1 MVVVEMESIIFRR
14 NTRKGGRCMRG
25 GRPLNKQIANLTKS
39 IDYLTNRIRKPE
51 YRRQIAT
58 NTAQI
63 EKQTKERERLRQ
75 QQRLAAT
82 EQYALIAAANAKRA
96 SNDRIAKETARVA
109 KENANKQRAINNAAR
124 NARIA
129 ATEQYAL
136 NAAANAKIASNA
148 RAAKE
153 NARVAAENAD
163 KQRAINNAAR
173 ANANAAKA
181 TAATSAGPLSALAS
195 AMGLTQ
201 SPPGSSTNSTAA
213 PTNTAAVNASRKQLE
228 NTITKARTV
237 INELTK
243 ATNTASATLTK
254 GGNRRNRRTRRK

>member
-1 MVVVEMESIIFRR
+1 MDSIIFRR

-25 GRPLNKQIANLTKS
+25 GRPLNRQIANLTKS

-75 QQRLAAT
+75 QQRLAEAET
-82 EQYALIAAANAKRA
+82 YALKAAANANIA
-96 SNDRIAKETARVA
+96 SNARAAKETARVA

-136 NAAANAKIASNA
+136 NAAANAKTASNA

-153 NARVAAENAD
+153 TANVAATPSTGIFS
-163 KQRAINNAAR
+163 AIQSTLGMSPSNPANTQTNLRDLIAQAEALSITLKKAANTAR
-173 ANANAAKA
+173 A
-181 TAATSAGPLSALAS
+181 T
-195 AMGLTQ
+195 M
-201 SPPGSSTNSTAA
+201 
-213 PTNTAAVNASRKQLE
+213 
-228 NTITKARTV
+228 
-237 INELTK
+237 
-243 ATNTASATLTK
+243 K
-254 GGNRRNRRTRRK
+254 GGKHRNRRTRRR